1 MEQQKLNGLNGKPNL
16 HPTEGDE
23 QIIVQQLL
31 TATAVFGK
39 G

>member
-16 HPTEGDE
+16 HPAEGDE
-23 QIIVQQLL
+23 QIIVQQLP
-31 TATAVFGK
+31 TAPAVSGK